1 VNTRRNLI
9 LTGIF
14 LAISSFIMLKLAF
27 LGPLRPFMR
36 NDSMQETYAITFAL
50 LNLILPISI
59 SVLFKSRV
67 AVFAGGALFGYL
79 TSFVALMVAV
89 VRSSGTEKFFAA
101 ASRFGWMDHIL
112 FHMAISLPLCGWL
125 FGIAAALATNYFRK
139 NHAKSKNT

>member
-1 VNTRRNLI
+1 
-9 LTGIF
+9 
-14 LAISSFIMLKLAF
+14 MLKLAF